1 MAYPAEMIAEP
12 INRADIWEPI
22 AGDARDKN
30 LLTMRQLEGADIH
43 DYLHEAYAAELA
55 IRSPQRGVDLLPFR
69 VAKAIMRQDSTRTGG
84 SFTTAMDKLGGQSQ
98 LISGM
103 KASSEGKGET
113 RPDSYVALATQ
124 ADILGIRAEEDDD
137 PAVAA
142 QAISDAV
149 ATGGLWHPVPV
160 INLGDGR
167 HEHPTQALGDLY
179 TIHKHFKSFDGLALT
194 IVGDQER
201 YRAHHSLMIGAA
213 ILGLTVIAVE
223 SPVAPVPPD
232 LVDLLGTK
240 LTRTDD
246 LDSAMRDCD
255 VLYLG
260 RNPAEYT
267 GQDRDELA
275 RSRQLEHD
283 YLPWTVDCDRIQQL
297 KKTSIVLHP
306 RPRLG
311 ELDPNVD
318 RDPRMKD
325 VNQMQNQIPM
335 RMAIIARHLGASIA
349 RQVRG

>member
-1 MAYPAEMIAEP
+1 MTQTAEMITGP
-12 INRADIWEPI
+12 MILTDIMEPI
-22 AGDARDKN
+22 AGDAGAKN
-30 LLTMRQLEGADIH
+30 LLSMRQLEVADIH

-55 IRSPQRGVDLLPFR
+55 IRSPQRGVDLLPFMI
-69 VAKAIMRQDSTRTGG
+69 AKAIMRQDSTRTGG
-84 SFTTAMDKLGGQSQ
+84 SFTTAMDKLGGRGQ

-124 ADILGIRAEEDDD
+124 ADILGIRAEENND
-137 PAVAA
+137 PALAA
-142 QAISDAV
+142 RAITEAV
-149 ATGGLWHPVPV
+149 ESGGLWQPVPV
-160 INLGDGR
+160 INLGDGQN
-167 HEHPTQALGDLY
+167 EHPTQALGDLY
-179 TIHKHFKSFDGLALT
+179 TMHKHFKSFDGLVLT

-223 SPVAPVPPD
+223 SPVAPVPPA
-232 LVDLLGTK
+232 LGELLGSR

-260 RNPAEYT
+260 RNPAEYS
-267 GQDRDELA
+267 GLDQAELA
-275 RSRQLEHD
+275 RSQQLERD
-283 YLPWTVDCDRIQQL
+283 YLPWSVDYDRIQQM
-297 KKTSIVLHP
+297 KRTSIVLHP

-311 ELDPNVD
+311 ELNPNVD

-325 VNQMQNQIPM
+325 VNQMENQIPM

-349 RQVRG
+349 QHIGA